1 MTSQRTQGQ
10 IEDNIFSSKPIKIAI
25 VGDIHD
31 RWEAADETALQHLGV
46 DLVLFVGD
54 FGNESVQVVREIA
67 AVKLPKA
74 TVFGNHD
81 AWYSASD
88 WGKQKCPYDR
98 QKEDWVQ
105 DQIDLLK
112 ETHVGYSKLDFPELK
127 LTVVGSRPFSW
138 GGEVWRNA
146 EFYKERF
153 GVTSFAESTARML
166 AAVKQAAYET
176 VIFLGHNGPVGLGS
190 NADDPCGR
198 DWQPLG
204 GDYGDPDLQ
213 EAIAQTRK
221 MGKTIPLVTFG
232 HMHHDLRYTKKHL
245 RKTFAISS
253 EETMYLNAAR
263 VPRIIKSSKGE
274 ELRNFSLV
282 YLLSGVVTQASLVW
296 IGKDFT
302 VVSEEIIYQQ
312 PSQVVQ
318 SARS

>member
-1 MTSQRTQGQ
+1 MTSQRTHEQK
-10 IEDNIFSSKPIKIAI
+10 DNIFSSKSIKIAV

-31 RWEAADETALQHLGV
+31 RWETADEIALQHLGV

-74 TVFGNHD
+74 AVFGNHD

-112 ETHVGYSKLDFPELK
+112 EIHVGYGKLDFPDLK

-138 GGEVWRNA
+138 GGEVWKNA

-153 GVTSFAESTARML
+153 GVTSFAESTAKIV
-166 AAVKQAAYET
+166 AAAETAAYET
-176 VIFLGHNGPVGLGS
+176 IIFLGHNGPVGLGS
-190 NADDPCGR
+190 NADDPCGK

-204 GDYGDPDLQ
+204 GDYGDPDLT
-213 EAIAQTRK
+213 EAIAQVRK
-221 MGKTIPLVTFG
+221 LGKTIPLVTFG
-232 HMHHDLRYTKKHL
+232 HMHHDLRYTKQQL
-245 RKTFAISS
+245 RKTFLVSP
-253 EETMYLNAAR
+253 EGTMYLNAAR
-263 VPRIIKSSKGE
+263 VPRIITTPQRDV
-274 ELRNFSLV
+274 LRNFSLV
-282 YLLSGVVTQASLVW
+282 YLQAGVVTQASLVW
-296 IGKDFT
+296 VGKDFT
-302 VVSEEIIYQQ
+302 VVSEEIVYQQ
-312 PSQVVQ
+312 PNQVVQ
-318 SARS
+318 PVRS

>member
-1 MTSQRTQGQ
+1 MTSQRTQEQ
-10 IEDNIFSSKPIKIAI
+10 EDNIFSSKSIKIAI
-25 VGDIHD
+25 AGDIHD
-31 RWEAADETALQHLGV
+31 RWETADEIALQLLGV

-54 FGNESVQVVREIA
+54 FGNESVQVVRQIA

-74 TVFGNHD
+74 AVFGNHD

-105 DQIDLLK
+105 DQINLLQ
-112 ETHVGYSKLDFPELK
+112 ETHVGYGKLDFPELK

-138 GGEVWRNA
+138 GGEVWKNA

-153 GVTSFAESTARML
+153 GVTSFAESTAKIV
-166 AAVKQAAYET
+166 AAAETAAYET

-190 NADDPCGR
+190 NADDLCGK

-204 GDYGDPDLQ
+204 GDYGDPDLTD
-213 EAIAQTRK
+213 AIALTRK
-221 MGKTIPLVTFG
+221 LGKTIPLVTFG
-232 HMHHDLRYTKKHL
+232 HMHHDLRYTKQHL
-245 RKTFAISS
+245 RKTCVMSS
-253 EETMYLNAAR
+253 EGTMYLNAAR
-263 VPRIIKSSKGE
+263 VPRIVESPQGD
-274 ELRNFSLV
+274 ELRNFSFVHLQA
-282 YLLSGVVTQASLVW
+282 GVITQASLVW
-296 IGKDFT
+296 IGEDFT

-318 SARS
+318 PARS

>member
-1 MTSQRTQGQ
+1 MISQTHEQ
-10 IEDNIFSSKPIKIAI
+10 EDNTFSSKLIKIAV

-31 RWEAADETALQHLGV
+31 RWEIADETALQLLGV

-74 TVFGNHD
+74 AVFGNHD

-112 ETHVGYSKLDFPELK
+112 ETHVGYGKLDFPELQ

-138 GGEVWRNA
+138 GGDVWKNA

-153 GVTSFAESTARML
+153 GVTSFAESTAKIV
-166 AAVKQAAYET
+166 AAAKTAAYDT
-176 VIFLGHNGPVGLGS
+176 VIFLGHNGPVGLGN
-190 NADDPCGR
+190 NADDPCGK

-204 GDYGDPDLQ
+204 GDYGDPDLT
-213 EAIAQTRK
+213 EAIALTRK
-221 MGKTIPLVTFG
+221 LGKTIPLVTFG
-232 HMHHDLRYTKKHL
+232 HMHHDLRYTKQHL
-245 RKTFAISS
+245 RKTSVISS
-253 EETMYLNAAR
+253 EGTMYLNAAR
-263 VPRIIKSSKGE
+263 VPRIVQTPQGDK
-274 ELRNFSLV
+274 LRNFSLV
-282 YLLSGVVTQASLVW
+282 YLQDGMVTQASLVW
-296 IGKDFT
+296 MGEDFT
-302 VVSEEIIYQQ
+302 VVSEEK
-312 PSQVVQ
+312 QVVL
-318 SARS
+318 SC

>member
-1 MTSQRTQGQ
+1 MTSQSVQEQ
-10 IEDNIFSSKPIKIAI
+10 EDNISSKLIKIAI
-25 VGDIHD
+25 VGDVHD
-31 RWEAADETALQHLGV
+31 RWEIADEIALQLLGV

-74 TVFGNHD
+74 AVFGNHD

-138 GGEVWRNA
+138 GGDVWKNA

-153 GVTSFAESTARML
+153 GVTSFAESTAKIV
-166 AAVKQAAYET
+166 AAAETAAYDT

-190 NADDPCGR
+190 NADDPCGK

-204 GDYGDPDLQ
+204 GDYGDPDLT
-213 EAIAQTRK
+213 EAIALTRK
-221 MGKTIPLVTFG
+221 LGKTIPLVTFG
-232 HMHHDLRYTKKHL
+232 HMHHDLRYTKQHL

-253 EETMYLNAAR
+253 EGTMYLNAAR
-263 VPRIIKSSKGE
+263 VPRIVQTPQGDK
-274 ELRNFSLV
+274 LRNFSLV
-282 YLLSGVVTQASLVW
+282 YLQGGVVTQASLVW
-296 IGKDFT
+296 MGKDFT
-302 VVSEEIIYQQ
+302 VVSEEKQLVLNRQ
-312 PSQVVQ
+312 GVF
-318 SARS
+318 

>member
-1 MTSQRTQGQ
+1 MTSQRVQEQ
-10 IEDNIFSSKPIKIAI
+10 EDNISSKLIKIAI

-31 RWEAADETALQHLGV
+31 RWEAADEIALQHLGV

-54 FGNESVQVVREIA
+54 FGNESVQVVRAIA

-112 ETHVGYSKLDFPELK
+112 ETHVGYSKLDFPELQ

-138 GGEVWRNA
+138 GGDVWKNA

-153 GVTSFAESTARML
+153 GVTSFAESTAKIV
-166 AAVKQAAYET
+166 AAAQTAAYDT
-176 VIFLGHNGPVGLGS
+176 VIFLGHSGPVGLGS
-190 NADDPCGR
+190 NADDPCGK

-204 GDYGDPDLQ
+204 GDYGDPDLT
-213 EAIAQTRK
+213 EAIASVRK
-221 MGKTIPLVTFG
+221 LGKTIPLVTFG
-232 HMHHDLRYTKKHL
+232 HMHHDLRYTKQHL

-253 EETMYLNAAR
+253 EGTMYLNAAR
-263 VPRIIKSSKGE
+263 VPRIIQTPQGDK
-274 ELRNFSLV
+274 LRNFSLV
-282 YLLSGVVTQASLVW
+282 YLQGGVVTQASLVW
-296 IGKDFT
+296 MGKDFT
-302 VVSEEIIYQQ
+302 VVSEEKQL
-312 PSQVVQ
+312 VLN
-318 SARS
+318 R

>member
-1 MTSQRTQGQ
+1 MTSQSVQKQ
-10 IEDNIFSSKPIKIAI
+10 EDNISSKLIKIAI
-25 VGDIHD
+25 VGDVHD

-112 ETHVGYSKLDFPELK
+112 ETHVGYSKLDFPELQ

-138 GGEVWRNA
+138 GGDVWKNA

-153 GVTSFAESTARML
+153 GVTSFAESTAKIV
-166 AAVKQAAYET
+166 AAAETAAYDT

-190 NADDPCGR
+190 NADDPCGK

-204 GDYGDPDLQ
+204 GDYGDPDLTD
-213 EAIAQTRK
+213 AIALTRK
-221 MGKTIPLVTFG
+221 LGKTIPLVTFG
-232 HMHHDLRYTKKHL
+232 HMHHDLRYTKQHL

-253 EETMYLNAAR
+253 EGTMYLNAAR
-263 VPRIIKSSKGE
+263 VPRIIQTSQGDK
-274 ELRNFSLV
+274 LRNFSLV
-282 YLLSGVVTQASLVW
+282 YLQGGVVTQASLVW
-296 IGKDFT
+296 MGEDFT
-302 VVSEEIIYQQ
+302 VVSEEKQLVLNRQ
-312 PSQVVQ
+312 GVF
-318 SARS
+318 

>member
-1 MTSQRTQGQ
+1 MTSQSVQKQ
-10 IEDNIFSSKPIKIAI
+10 EDNISSKLIKIAI

-31 RWEAADETALQHLGV
+31 RWEIADEIALQLLGV

-74 TVFGNHD
+74 AVFGNHD

-112 ETHVGYSKLDFPELK
+112 ETHVGYSKLDFPELQ

-138 GGEVWRNA
+138 GGDVWKNA

-153 GVTSFAESTARML
+153 GVTSFAESTAKIV
-166 AAVKQAAYET
+166 AAAETAAYDT

-190 NADDPCGR
+190 NADDPCGK

-204 GDYGDPDLQ
+204 GDYGDPDLT
-213 EAIAQTRK
+213 EAIASVRK
-221 MGKTIPLVTFG
+221 LGKTIPLVTFG
-232 HMHHDLRYTKKHL
+232 HMHHDLRYTKQHL
-245 RKTFAISS
+245 RKTFVISS
-253 EETMYLNAAR
+253 EGTMYLNAAR
-263 VPRIIKSSKGE
+263 VPRIVQTPQGDK
-274 ELRNFSLV
+274 LRNFSLV
-282 YLLSGVVTQASLVW
+282 YLQGGVVTQASLVW
-296 IGKDFT
+296 MGKDFT
-302 VVSEEIIYQQ
+302 VVSEEKQLVLNRQ
-312 PSQVVQ
+312 GVF
-318 SARS
+318 

>member
-1 MTSQRTQGQ
+1 MTTHRAKEQ
-10 IEDNIFSSKPIKIAI
+10 EDNISSKLIKIAI
-25 VGDIHD
+25 VGDVHD
-31 RWEAADETALQHLGV
+31 RWEAADEIALQHLGV

-112 ETHVGYSKLDFPELK
+112 ETHVGYSKLDFPELQ

-138 GGEVWRNA
+138 GGDVWKNA

-153 GVTSFAESTARML
+153 GVTSFAESTAKIV
-166 AAVKQAAYET
+166 AAAETAAYDT
-176 VIFLGHNGPVGLGS
+176 VIFLGHNGPVGLGN
-190 NADDPCGR
+190 NADDPCGK

-204 GDYGDPDLQ
+204 GDYGDPDLT
-213 EAIAQTRK
+213 EAIASVRK
-221 MGKTIPLVTFG
+221 LGKTIPLVTFG
-232 HMHHDLRYTKKHL
+232 HMHHDLRYTKQHL
-245 RKTFAISS
+245 RKTFVISS
-253 EETMYLNAAR
+253 EGTMYLNAAR
-263 VPRIIKSSKGE
+263 VPRIIQTSQGDK
-274 ELRNFSLV
+274 LRNFSLV
-282 YLLSGVVTQASLVW
+282 YLQGGVVTQASLVW
-296 IGKDFT
+296 MGKDFT
-302 VVSEEIIYQQ
+302 VVSEEKQL
-312 PSQVVQ
+312 VLN
-318 SARS
+318 R

>member
-1 MTSQRTQGQ
+1 MTSQRTQEQ
-10 IEDNIFSSKPIKIAI
+10 EDNIFSSKSIVIAI
-25 VGDIHD
+25 AGDIHD
-31 RWEAADETALQHLGV
+31 RWEAADEIALQHLGV

-54 FGNESVQVVREIA
+54 FGNESVQVVKEIA

-138 GGEVWRNA
+138 GGEVWKNA

-153 GVTSFAESTARML
+153 GVTSFAESTAKIV
-166 AAVKQAAYET
+166 AAAEQAAYET

-190 NADDPCGR
+190 NADDPCGK

-204 GDYGDPDLQ
+204 GDYGDPDLT
-213 EAIAQTRK
+213 EAIAQVRK
-221 MGKTIPLVTFG
+221 LGKTIPLVTFG
-232 HMHHDLRYTKKHL
+232 HMHHALRYTKKHL
-245 RKTFAISS
+245 RKTFLVSS
-253 EETMYLNAAR
+253 EGTMYLNAAR
-263 VPRIIKSSKGE
+263 VPRIVTTPQGD

-282 YLLSGVVTQASLVW
+282 HLLSGVVTQASLVW
-296 IGKDFT
+296 VGKDFT

-312 PSQVVQ
+312 PSQLVQ
-318 SARS
+318 PARS

>member
-1 MTSQRTQGQ
+1 MTTQRVQEQ
-10 IEDNIFSSKPIKIAI
+10 EDNISSKLIKIAI
-25 VGDIHD
+25 VGDVHD

-112 ETHVGYSKLDFPELK
+112 ETHVGYSKLDFPELQ

-138 GGEVWRNA
+138 GGDVWKNA

-153 GVTSFAESTARML
+153 GVTSFAESTAKIV
-166 AAVKQAAYET
+166 AAAKTAAYDT

-190 NADDPCGR
+190 NADDPCGK

-204 GDYGDPDLQ
+204 GDYGDPDLT
-213 EAIAQTRK
+213 EAIASVRK
-221 MGKTIPLVTFG
+221 LGKTIPLVTFG
-232 HMHHDLRYTKKHL
+232 HMHHDLRYTKQHL
-245 RKTFAISS
+245 RKTFVISS
-253 EETMYLNAAR
+253 EGTMYLNAAR
-263 VPRIIKSSKGE
+263 VPRIVQTPQGDK
-274 ELRNFSLV
+274 LRNFSLV
-282 YLLSGVVTQASLVW
+282 YLQGGVVTQASLVW
-296 IGKDFT
+296 MGKDFT
-302 VVSEEIIYQQ
+302 VVSEEKQL
-312 PSQVVQ
+312 VLN
-318 SARS
+318 R

>member
-1 MTSQRTQGQ
+1 MTSQSVQKQ
-10 IEDNIFSSKPIKIAI
+10 EDNISSKLIKIAI
-25 VGDIHD
+25 VGDVHD

-138 GGEVWRNA
+138 GGDVWKNA

-153 GVTSFAESTARML
+153 GVTSFAESTAKIV
-166 AAVKQAAYET
+166 AAAETAAYDT

-190 NADDPCGR
+190 NADDPCGK

-204 GDYGDPDLQ
+204 GDYGDPDLT
-213 EAIAQTRK
+213 EAIALVRK
-221 MGKTIPLVTFG
+221 LGKTIPLVTFG
-232 HMHHDLRYTKKHL
+232 HMHHDLRYTKQHL
-245 RKTFAISS
+245 RKTFVISS
-253 EETMYLNAAR
+253 EGTMYLNAAR
-263 VPRIIKSSKGE
+263 VPRIVQTPQGDK
-274 ELRNFSLV
+274 LRNFSLV
-282 YLLSGVVTQASLVW
+282 YLQGGIVTQTSLVW
-296 IGKDFT
+296 MGKDFT
-302 VVSEEIIYQQ
+302 VVSEEKQL
-312 PSQVVQ
+312 VLN
-318 SARS
+318 R

>member
-1 MTSQRTQGQ
+1 MTSQRVQEQ
-10 IEDNIFSSKPIKIAI
+10 EDNISSKLIKIAI
-25 VGDIHD
+25 VGDVHD
-31 RWEAADETALQHLGV
+31 RWEAADEVALQLLGV

-112 ETHVGYSKLDFPELK
+112 ETHVGYSKLDFPELQ

-138 GGEVWRNA
+138 GGDVWKNA

-153 GVTSFAESTARML
+153 GVTSFAESTAKIV
-166 AAVKQAAYET
+166 AAAQTAAYDT

-190 NADDPCGR
+190 NADDPCGK

-204 GDYGDPDLQ
+204 GDYGDPDLT
-213 EAIAQTRK
+213 EAIALVRK
-221 MGKTIPLVTFG
+221 LGKTIPLVTFG
-232 HMHHDLRYTKKHL
+232 HMHHDLRYTKQHL
-245 RKTFAISS
+245 RKTFVISS
-253 EETMYLNAAR
+253 EGTMYLNAAR
-263 VPRIIKSSKGE
+263 VPRIIQTPQGDK
-274 ELRNFSLV
+274 LRNFSLV
-282 YLLSGVVTQASLVW
+282 YLQGGVVTQASLVW
-296 IGKDFT
+296 MGKDFT
-302 VVSEEIIYQQ
+302 VVSEEKQL
-312 PSQVVQ
+312 VLN
-318 SARS
+318 R

>member
-1 MTSQRTQGQ
+1 MTTHRAKEQ
-10 IEDNIFSSKPIKIAI
+10 EDNISSKLIKIAI
-25 VGDIHD
+25 VGDVHD
-31 RWEAADETALQHLGV
+31 RWEAADEIALQHLGV

-112 ETHVGYSKLDFPELK
+112 ETHVGYSKLDFPELQ

-138 GGEVWRNA
+138 GGDVWKNA

-153 GVTSFAESTARML
+153 GVTSFAESTAKIV
-166 AAVKQAAYET
+166 AAAETAAYDT

-190 NADDPCGR
+190 NANDPCGK

-204 GDYGDPDLQ
+204 GDYGDPDLT
-213 EAIAQTRK
+213 EAIASVRK
-221 MGKTIPLVTFG
+221 LGKTIPLVTFG
-232 HMHHDLRYTKKHL
+232 HMHHDLRYTKQHL

-253 EETMYLNAAR
+253 EGTMYLNAAR
-263 VPRIIKSSKGE
+263 VPRIIQTPQGDK
-274 ELRNFSLV
+274 LRNFSLV
-282 YLLSGVVTQASLVW
+282 YLQGGVVTQASLVW
-296 IGKDFT
+296 MGKDFT
-302 VVSEEIIYQQ
+302 VVSEEK
-312 PSQVVQ
+312 QVVLN
-318 SARS
+318 R

>member
-1 MTSQRTQGQ
+1 MTTHRAQEQ
-10 IEDNIFSSKPIKIAI
+10 EDNISSKLIKIAI
-25 VGDIHD
+25 IGDIHD

-112 ETHVGYSKLDFPELK
+112 ETHVGYSKLDFPELQ

-138 GGEVWRNA
+138 GGDVWKNA

-153 GVTSFAESTARML
+153 GVTSFAESTAKIV
-166 AAVKQAAYET
+166 AAAQTAAYDT

-190 NADDPCGR
+190 NADDPCGK

-204 GDYGDPDLQ
+204 GDYGDPDLT
-213 EAIAQTRK
+213 EAIALTRK
-221 MGKTIPLVTFG
+221 LGKTIPLVTFG
-232 HMHHDLRYTKKHL
+232 HMHHDLRYTKQHL

-253 EETMYLNAAR
+253 EGTMYLNAAR
-263 VPRIIKSSKGE
+263 VPRIIQTPQGDK
-274 ELRNFSLV
+274 LRNFSLV
-282 YLLSGVVTQASLVW
+282 YLQGGVVTQASLIW
-296 IGKDFT
+296 MGKDFT
-302 VVSEEIIYQQ
+302 VVSEEKQL
-312 PSQVVQ
+312 VLN
-318 SARS
+318 R